1 MSLEEFGGW
10 IGESASEIDQG
21 TEWQESSESK
31 EKAIARIEK
40 EQKKAAQTRGQIQDS
55 KKDNKAL
62 AAFMTFLLQNINNE
76 KIIMISHDVFFHKTE
91 AGSTYVNHKVF
102 AWTLAPFFW
111 QEAIAAGVE
120 ELYNEMYTPKAT
132 QWLQWYIS
140 YLKKL
145 SYTYHDNIALDQ
157 QALLQLIIE
166 ILKHFHIIDTEEY
179 SDEKKKE
186 FIIDIVHDLFGIQ
199 HTIDVKKVIL

>member
-1 MSLEEFGGW
+1 MSLEEIGGW
-10 IGESASEIDQG
+10 IGESASEISQW

-31 EKAIARIEK
+31 EQAIARIEK
-40 EQKKAAQTRGQIQDS
+40 EQKKATQTRGQIQRS
-55 KKDNKAL
+55 KKDNQAL
-62 AAFMTFLLQNINNE
+62 ASFMTFLLQNINNE
-76 KIIMISHDVFFHKTE
+76 KIIMIAHEVFFHKTE
-91 AGSTYVNHKVF
+91 WWSTYVNHKVF
-102 AWTLAPFFW
+102 AWTLAPFFR
-111 QEAIAAGVE
+111 QEAIAAGIE
-120 ELYNEMYTPKAT
+120 KLYSDMYTPTTT

-166 ILKHFHIIDTEEY
+166 ILKHFHIIDTSEY
-179 SDEKKKE
+179 NDEKKKE

-199 HTIDVKKVIL
+199 NTIDVKKVIL